1 MTAMDDQEG
10 DARAAS
16 STRLPGISSL
26 LEDLVSPDGGGTS
39 DASAWRP
46 APTPG
51 SVIGRFEI
59 VRELG
64 RGGFGVVYEAIDR
77 DLGRSVAF
85 KLLRGS
91 VLPSAREERLLHEA
105 EAAARLSHPNIVTLY
120 DVGRCDH
127 GPYLVLELLHGQTL
141 AQRLSSGP
149 MRLGEALRV
158 TVEVA
163 RGLSHAHARGIVH
176 RDLSTGNVFLC
187 DDGGVK
193 LLDLGMAQAFG
204 RRKVDGGTPAF
215 MAPEQWRGAPEDER
229 TDVFALGVM
238 LYRML
243 AGELPFPDDEGR
255 SATGGRPAR
264 LLEVTEAPEL
274 PPVLSRM
281 LAKDPVDR
289 CRDAGAVVSALAP
302 ILRAVEGT
310 ADGSAGSAAVVATR
324 SRPGRRSRFV
334 GASLLA
340 ASVVAAGAW
349 YFATSAR
356 GPGAVPLARAVPAVA
371 VLPFTDLSSGKDQGH
386 FADGLAEEIL
396 NALVQIDGLRVAGR
410 TSSFS
415 FRGKDT
421 PLAVIGRELKV
432 DAILDGS
439 VRQSGSH
446 MRVTAQLVG
455 VTDGYQLWSQ
465 TFDRE
470 VTDVFAIQDEIAHAV
485 AQALR
490 VKLAPGSA
498 AAALER
504 RTSVPEAYEKFL
516 LGRQRYYTRSSSDG
530 FRGAVNAYEGSIAAD
545 PRYAP
550 AWAGLAV
557 ALAASADYG
566 DTASQVADLKRRA
579 IEAADRAVALA
590 PDLPDGYGAR
600 GFVRAGILWDWPGVK
615 SDFERSL
622 ALNPRQP
629 DTLRRYGT
637 WYLGATGRIQEGV
650 AALESATEREPL
662 FVYAWTDL
670 ALLHLKRGHMKAAG
684 TALSRALEIDPDNR
698 LALRHLAVKNL
709 LEGKP
714 EEALAAAQRNP
725 EPLWRV
731 MGSALALHDLGR
743 EAESR
748 AALDE
753 LTRTHGHGAAFQIAE
768 VHAWRGEADQSMA
781 WLERAFEHRDSGLAL
796 EVKGDPLL
804 RSLRQDP
811 RYAALLTRMN
821 LAP

>member
-1 MTAMDDQEG
+1 MGPTDGPKGA
-10 DARAAS
+10 ARPAS
-16 STRLPGISSL
+16 RPRPAGISAL
-26 LEDLVSPDGGGTS
+26 LEELVTPDEDGAA
-39 DASAWRP
+39 DAGAWRP

-51 SVIGRFEI
+51 TVVGRFEI

-91 VLPSAREERLLHEA
+91 VRPSAREERLLHEA
-105 EAAARLSHPNIVTLY
+105 EAAAHLSHPNIVTLY
-120 DVGRCDH
+120 DVGRCDL
-127 GPYLVLELLHGQTL
+127 GPYLVLELLHGQAL
-141 AQRLSSGP
+141 SQRLSSGP
-149 MRLGEALRV
+149 LTLAESLRV
-158 TVEVA
+158 AVEVA
-163 RGLSHAHARGIVH
+163 RGLAHAHARGIVH

-187 DDGGVK
+187 DDGSVK

-243 AGELPFPDDEGR
+243 AGENPFPDDAGR

-264 LLEVTEAPEL
+264 RLDVPEAPAL
-274 PPVLSRM
+274 APVVARM
-281 LAKDPVDR
+281 LAKDPVER
-289 CRDAGAVVSALAP
+289 WRDAGEVVAALTP
-302 ILRAVEGT
+302 ILRMAEGST
-310 ADGSAGSAAVVATR
+310 ALPPAPAA
-324 SRPGRRSRFV
+324 PGRRRRS
-334 GASLLA
+334 G
-340 ASVVAAGAW
+340 VVAAALTVAALGGAGAW
-349 YFATSAR
+349 YLGAR
-356 GPGAVPLARAVPAVA
+356 PRDSGAIPPAGAVPAVA
-371 VLPFTDLSSGKDQGH
+371 VLPFTDLSPGKDQGH

-396 NALVQIDGLRVAGR
+396 SALVQIDGLRVAGR

-415 FRGKDT
+415 FRGKDSS
-421 PLAVIGRELKV
+421 LAEIGRELKV

-439 VRQSGSH
+439 VRHSGGR

-455 VTDGYQLWSQ
+455 VTEGYQLWSH

-470 VTDVFAIQDEIAHAV
+470 VTDVFAVQDEIAHAV

-490 VKLAPGSA
+490 VKLAPDRPVVA
-498 AAALER
+498 ER
-504 RTSVPEAYEKFL
+504 RTRVPEAYEKFL

-530 FRGAVNAYEGSIAAD
+530 FRSAVAAYEKSIAAD
-545 PRYAP
+545 PGFAP

-566 DTASQVADLKRRA
+566 DSSGQVANLKRRA

-590 PDLPDGYGAR
+590 PDLPDAYGAR

-637 WYLGATGRIQEGV
+637 WYLGATGRVSEGV
-650 AALESATEREPL
+650 AALLSATEHEPL

-670 ALLHLKRGHMKAAG
+670 ALLHIKAGQMQAAG
-684 TALSRALEIDPDNR
+684 TALARALEIDPDNR
-698 LALRHLAVKNL
+698 LALRHLAVMHL
-709 LEGKP
+709 LEGRP
-714 EEALAAAQRNP
+714 QEALAAAQRNP
-725 EPLWRV
+725 EPLWST
-731 MGSALALHDLGR
+731 MGSALAYQDLGR
-743 EAESR
+743 DADSR
-748 AALDE
+748 AALAE
-753 LTRTHGHGAAFQIAE
+753 LERTQGHGAAYQIAE
-768 VHAWRGEADQSMA
+768 VHAWRGEADPAMA
-781 WLERAFEHRDSGLAL
+781 WLERAYEHRDSGLAL

-804 RSLRQDP
+804 RSVRSDP
-811 RYAALLTRMN
+811 RYAALLSRMN

>member
-1 MTAMDDQEG
+1 MDDRNG
-10 DARAAS
+10 GPRPTS
-16 STRLPGISSL
+16 GRHPSGISSL
-26 LEDLVSPDGGGTS
+26 LEDLVRPEGEGSADGG
-39 DASAWRP
+39 AWRP
-46 APTPG
+46 APVPG
-51 SVIGRFEI
+51 TVIGRFEI

-64 RGGFGVVYEAIDR
+64 RGGFGVVYEALDR
-77 DLGRSVAF
+77 DLGRAVAF

-91 VLPSAREERLLHEA
+91 VLPSSREERLLHEA

-120 DVGRCDH
+120 DVGRCEH
-127 GPYLVLELLHGQTL
+127 GPYLVLELLRGRTL
-141 AQRLSSGP
+141 SQHLSTEP
-149 MRLGEALRV
+149 LALAEALRV

-163 RGLSHAHARGIVH
+163 RGLSQAHARGIVH
-176 RDLSTGNVFLC
+176 RDLSPGNVFLC
-187 DDGGVK
+187 EDGGVK

-204 RRKVDGGTPAF
+204 RRKVDGGTPAY

-243 AGELPFPDDEGR
+243 AGENPFPDDEGR
-255 SATGGRPAR
+255 AASGGRPAR
-264 LLEVTEAPEL
+264 QLAVPAAPAL
-274 PPVLSRM
+274 APVVARM

-289 CRDAGAVVSALAP
+289 YRDAGEVAATLAP
-302 ILRAVEGT
+302 ILRDVEE
-310 ADGSAGSAAVVATR
+310 SAGGALPARPPFRRRTRRVAWAVAAAVLVATL
-324 SRPGRRSRFV
+324 V
-334 GASLLA
+334 G
-340 ASVVAAGAW
+340 AGAW
-349 YFATSAR
+349 YVGVAGR
-356 GPGAVPLARAVPAVA
+356 EPGAVLLAGSVPAVA

-396 NALVQIDGLRVAGR
+396 NALVQVDGLRVAGR

-415 FRGKDT
+415 FRGKDAS
-421 PLAVIGRELKV
+421 LAEIGHELKV
-432 DAILDGS
+432 DAVLDGS
-439 VRQSGSH
+439 VRHSGSR

-455 VTDGYQLWSQ
+455 VRDGYQLWSQ

-470 VTDVFAIQDEIAHAV
+470 ITDVFAIQDEIASAV

-490 VKLAPGSA
+490 VKLAPGTA
-498 AAALER
+498 VAGPER
-504 RTSVPEAYEKFL
+504 RTSVPVAYEKFL

-530 FRGAVNAYEGSIAAD
+530 FRSAVAAYEESIAAD
-545 PRYAP
+545 PGFAP

-566 DTASQVADLKRRA
+566 DSAGQVAGMKRRA

-590 PDLPDGYGAR
+590 PDLPDAYGAR
-600 GFVRAGILWDWPGVK
+600 GFIRAGILWDWPGVK

-637 WYLGATGRIQEGV
+637 WFLGATGRVSEGV
-650 AALESATEREPL
+650 AALRSATEREPL

-670 ALLHLKRGHMKAAG
+670 ALLHLKSGQIEAARV
-684 TALSRALEIDPDNR
+684 ALSRALEIDPDNR
-698 LALRHLAVKNL
+698 LALRHLAVTSL
-709 LEGKP
+709 LDGKP
-714 EEALAAAQRNP
+714 QESLAAAQRNP
-725 EPLWRV
+725 EPLWRT
-731 MGSALALHDLGR
+731 MGTALACRDLGR
-743 EAESR
+743 EADSL
-748 AALDE
+748 AALAE
-753 LTRTHGHGAAFQIAE
+753 LERTQGHGAAFQIAE
-768 VHAWRGEADQSMA
+768 VHAWRGEADQAMA

-804 RSLRQDP
+804 RSVRGDP
-811 RYAALLTRMN
+811 RYLALLSRMN

>member
-1 MTAMDDQEG
+1 MAVTDDRKG
-10 DARAAS
+10 DARRAS
-16 STRLPGISSL
+16 GPRPPGISSL
-26 LEDLVSPDGGGTS
+26 LEDLVSPDGDGAS

-51 SVIGRFEI
+51 TVVGRFEI

-64 RGGFGVVYEAIDR
+64 RGGFGVVYEALDR

-120 DVGRCDH
+120 DMGRCDH

-141 AQRLSSGP
+141 AQRLSSAP
-149 MRLGEALRV
+149 LTLAEALRV
-158 TVEVA
+158 LVEVA

-176 RDLSTGNVFLC
+176 RDLSAGNVFLC

-204 RRKVDGGTPAF
+204 RRKVDGGTPAY

-243 AGELPFPDDEGR
+243 TGAYPFPDDAGR

-264 LLEVTEAPEL
+264 LLDVPEAPAL
-274 PPVLSRM
+274 APLVARM

-289 CRDAGAVVSALAP
+289 CRDASEVVAALTP
-302 ILRAVEGT
+302 ILRSV
-310 ADGSAGSAAVVATR
+310 DGPRARLPS
-324 SRPGRRSRFV
+324 PGPPARKRRTPWIV
-334 GASLLA
+334 GAALLV
-340 ASVVAAGAW
+340 ASAVAAGAW
-349 YFATSAR
+349 YL
-356 GPGAVPLARAVPAVA
+356 GAPAQEAGSVQLAGTVPAVA

-396 NALVQIDGLRVAGR
+396 NALVQVDGLRVAGR

-415 FRGKDT
+415 FRGRNAS
-421 PLAVIGRELKV
+421 LAEIGHELKV

-439 VRQSGSH
+439 VRHSGSR

-455 VTDGYQLWSQ
+455 VRDGYQLWSH

-470 VTDVFAIQDEIAHAV
+470 VTDVFAIQDEIANAV

-490 VKLAPGSA
+490 VKLAPGRA
-498 AAALER
+498 AAAPER
-504 RTSVPEAYEKFL
+504 RTSVPEAYEQFL

-530 FRGAVNAYEGSIAAD
+530 FRSAVAAYEKSIAAD
-545 PRYAP
+545 PGYAP

-566 DTASQVADLKRRA
+566 DSSGQVAELKRRA
-579 IEAADRAVALA
+579 IDAADRAVALA
-590 PDLPDGYGAR
+590 PDLPDAYGAR

-637 WYLGATGRIQEGV
+637 WYLGATGRVSEGV
-650 AALESATEREPL
+650 AALQSATEREPL

-670 ALLHLKRGHMKAAG
+670 ALLHLKNGEMQAAAA
-684 TALSRALEIDPDNR
+684 ALSRALEIDPDNR
-698 LALRHLAVKNL
+698 LALRHLAVMNL

-714 EEALAAAQRNP
+714 QEALAAAQRNP
-725 EPLWRV
+725 EPLWRA
-731 MGSALALHDLGR
+731 MGSALAYRDLGR
-743 EAESR
+743 DSDSLASLAE
-748 AALDE
+748 LE
-753 LTRTHGHGAAFQIAE
+753 RTQGHGAAFQIAE
-768 VHAWRGEADQSMA
+768 VHAWRGDADQAMT

-804 RSLRQDP
+804 RSVRTDP
-811 RYAALLTRMN
+811 RYVALLSRMN
-821 LAP
+821 LSP

>member
-1 MTAMDDQEG
+1 MAAMDDRRG
-10 DARAAS
+10 DAR
-16 STRLPGISSL
+16 STSGPRPSGISSL
-26 LEDLVSPDGGGTS
+26 LEDLVRPDGEGTA
-39 DASAWRP
+39 DAGAWRP
-46 APTPG
+46 APGPG
-51 SVIGRFEI
+51 TVIGRFEI

-64 RGGFGVVYEAIDR
+64 RGGFGVVYEALDR

-91 VLPSAREERLLHEA
+91 VLPSAREERLLREA

-120 DVGRCDH
+120 DVGRCEY

-141 AQRLSSGP
+141 AQRLSAKPLS
-149 MRLGEALRV
+149 LTEALRV
-158 TVEVA
+158 AVEVA

-204 RRKVDGGTPAF
+204 RRKVDGGTPAY

-243 AGELPFPDDEGR
+243 AGENPFPDDAGR
-255 SATGGRPAR
+255 SATGGRPAPR
-264 LLEVTEAPEL
+264 LEVPEAPAL
-274 PPVLSRM
+274 APAVARM
-281 LAKDPVDR
+281 LAKDPVER
-289 CRDAGAVVSALAP
+289 CRDASEVVATLAP
-302 ILRAVEGT
+302 ILRLVEGS
-310 ADGSAGSAAVVATR
+310 ADAAVPPA
-324 SRPGRRSRFV
+324 PPEPARR
-334 GASLLA
+334 APWI
-340 ASVVAAGAW
+340 VAAALLVAALAGAAVW
-349 YFATSAR
+349 YSRAAPAHE
-356 GPGAVPLARAVPAVA
+356 PGLAQLAGTVPAVA
-371 VLPFTDLSSGKDQGH
+371 VLPFTDLSAGKDQEH

-396 NALVQIDGLRVAGR
+396 NALVQVDGLRVAGR

-415 FRGKDT
+415 FRGKRT
-421 PLAVIGRELKV
+421 SLAEIGRELKV
-432 DAILDGS
+432 DAVLDGS
-439 VRQSGSH
+439 VRHSGS
-446 MRVTAQLVG
+446 RVRVNAQLVG
-455 VTDGYQLWSQ
+455 VRDGYQLWSQ

-490 VKLAPGSA
+490 VKLSPERTVA
-498 AAALER
+498 ASER

-530 FRGAVNAYEGSIAAD
+530 FRSAVAAYEQSIAAD
-545 PRYAP
+545 PGFAP

-566 DTASQVADLKRRA
+566 DSSGQVAALKRRA

-590 PDLPDGYGAR
+590 PDLPDAYGAR

-615 SDFERSL
+615 SDFDRSL

-637 WYLGATGRIQEGV
+637 WYLGATGRVTEGV
-650 AALESATEREPL
+650 VALQAATEREPL

-670 ALLHLKRGHMKAAG
+670 ALLHLKSGQMKAARV
-684 TALSRALEIDPDNR
+684 ALSRALEIDPDNR
-698 LALRHLAVKNL
+698 LALRHLAVMNL
-709 LEGKP
+709 LDGKP
-714 EEALAAAQRNP
+714 QEALSAAQRNP
-725 EPLWRV
+725 EPLWRT
-731 MGSALALHDLGR
+731 MGSALAYRDLGR
-743 EAESR
+743 DADSL
-748 AALDE
+748 AALAE
-753 LTRTHGHGAAFQIAE
+753 LERTQGHGAAFQIAE
-768 VHAWRGEADQSMA
+768 VHAWRGEPDRAMA

-804 RSLRQDP
+804 TSIRNDP
-811 RYAALLTRMN
+811 RYLALLSRMN

>member
-1 MTAMDDQEG
+1 MAAMDDG
-10 DARAAS
+10 TADVRAGS
-16 STRLPGISSL
+16 GPRQPGISSL
-26 LEDLVSPDGGGTS
+26 LEDLVSPDGPGAA
-39 DASAWRP
+39 DAGAWRP
-46 APTPG
+46 APPPG
-51 SVIGRFEI
+51 TVIGRFEI

-64 RGGFGVVYEAIDR
+64 RGGFGVVYEALDR
-77 DLGRSVAF
+77 ELGRSVAF

-91 VLPSAREERLLHEA
+91 VLPTGREERLLREA
-105 EAAARLSHPNIVTLY
+105 EAAARLSHPNIVTLF
-120 DVGRCDH
+120 DMGRCEY
-127 GPYLVLELLHGQTL
+127 GPYLVLELLHGKTL
-141 AQRLSSGP
+141 SERLTGGTLP
-149 MRLGEALRV
+149 LGEALRV
-158 TVEVA
+158 AVEVA
-163 RGLSHAHARGIVH
+163 RALSHAHARGIVH
-176 RDLSTGNVFLC
+176 RDLSAGNVFLC
-187 DDGGVK
+187 DDGHVK

-204 RRKVDGGTPAF
+204 QRKVDGGTPAY

-243 AGELPFPDDEGR
+243 AGEPPFPDDEGR
-255 SATGGRPAR
+255 SASGNRPAR
-264 LLEVTEAPEL
+264 TLEVPEAPT
-274 PPVLSRM
+274 LSGVVARM

-289 CRDAGAVVSALAP
+289 YRDAGEVNAVLTP
-302 ILRAVEGT
+302 ILREVEGSG
-310 ADGSAGSAAVVATR
+310 GSTPLSAPPRARRRWSWASVAAVV
-324 SRPGRRSRFV
+324 G
-334 GASLLA
+334 
-340 ASVVAAGAW
+340 VAAALGAGVW
-349 YFATSAR
+349 LLRDTRHEAGGVQIA
-356 GPGAVPLARAVPAVA
+356 GAEPAVA

-396 NALVQIDGLRVAGR
+396 NALVQVDGLRVAGR

-415 FRGKDT
+415 FRGKNT
-421 PLAVIGRELKV
+421 PLGEIGRELKV
-432 DAILDGS
+432 DAVLDGS
-439 VRQSGSH
+439 VRQSGSR

-455 VTDGYQLWSQ
+455 VKDGYQLWSQ

-470 VTDVFAIQDEIAHAV
+470 VADVFAVQDEIARAV

-490 VKLAPGSA
+490 VKLTPGRAVA
-498 AAALER
+498 AAER

-516 LGRQRYYTRSSSDG
+516 LARQLYYARGSADG
-530 FRGAVNAYEGSIAAD
+530 FRGAVGAYERSIASD
-545 PRYAP
+545 PGFAP

-566 DTASQVADLKRRA
+566 DSAVQVADLKRRA

-637 WYLGATGRIQEGV
+637 WYLGATGRVPEGI
-650 AALESATEREPL
+650 AALHAATDREPL

-670 ALLHLKRGHMKAAG
+670 ALLHLQAGQTRAAG
-684 TALSRALEIDPDNR
+684 EALARALEIDPDNR

-709 LEGKP
+709 LEGKGQ
-714 EEALAAAQRNP
+714 EALSAAQRNP
-725 EPLWRV
+725 EPLWRTA
-731 MGSALALHDLGR
+731 GLALAYKDLGKD
-743 EAESR
+743 AESR

-753 LTRTHGHGAAFQIAE
+753 LVRTQGHGAAFQIAE
-768 VHAWRGEADQSMA
+768 VHAWRGETDQAMA
-781 WLERAFEHRDSGLAL
+781 WLERAFEARDSGLAL

-804 RSLRQDP
+804 RSVRKDP
-811 RYAALLTRMN
+811 RYATLLSRMN
-821 LAP
+821 LSP